1 MLTYHSF
8 VYLLPSR
15 TSEDVCVYL
24 RLRYEQFV
32 VLYVLMLKKRT
43 KRSFIVYARFFLV
56 SVLRLW
62 SYICHCLFSCIIIEE
77 KSIKV
82 ED

>member
-15 TSEDVCVYL
+15 TSEDVYVYL

-43 KRSFIVYARFFLV
+43 KRFFIVYARFFLA
-56 SVLRLW
+56 SVLGLW
-62 SYICHCLFSCIIIEE
+62 SFSGIQGDGKIT
-77 KSIKV
+77 SN
-82 ED
+82 